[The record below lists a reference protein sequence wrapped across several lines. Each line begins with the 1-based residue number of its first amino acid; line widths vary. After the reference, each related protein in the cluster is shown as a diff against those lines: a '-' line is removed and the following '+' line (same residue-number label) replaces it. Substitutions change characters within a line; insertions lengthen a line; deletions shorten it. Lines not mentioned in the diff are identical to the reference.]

1 MAPNLRRG
9 LLPLLLFIVSIISLR
24 MANAELLMSYVVIRH
39 GARNVLPKTS
49 TLGET
54 GVFGGPTLLPQGR
67 KQCYQAGR
75 AFRTRYL
82 DLATCNKITNTCL
95 TEPDATGARYGVVDA
110 SNEDANFN
118 NYNSLV
124 NSSALHRTLLSAN
137 SFLLGAFSENEP
149 SATKVVEP
157 YQTRQIPPVFSTED
171 GQDWRIRAYT
181 KCPAHDR
188 DLQAWFSSPE
198 FREKEAETLPLRTQ
212 IQNLVGPSLNVS
224 LANWWNVYDNFNVWR
239 TYQVGDAMPPLDDN
253 VYAGV
258 VSLAMWLETSKMRS
272 SLVQNRI
279 GGGLLADVLGRM
291 EQAVQH
297 RETSFPAH
305 VYKLLTIAGHYNT
318 QLGVLAALQ
327 ADQVANSTLPWLEEK
342 IPSPAAVLVFE
353 LHHLPAEEEGKEKKE
368 GEEGRG
374 EGYYVRVVIQDGAGQ
389 GYQAVPLPCSGVEG
403 GREGGKEG
411 EDGFQCSLKEFFKLA
426 VPQALSAEEWC
437 RVCENE
443 HVLACKVAAKAGGGR
458 RLR

>member
-1 MAPNLRRG
+1 MVPHLRQRV
-9 LLPLLLFIVSIISLR
+9 LPLFLLLIFSISLHF
-24 MANAELLMSYVVIRH
+24 ATAELLLSYVVVRH

-67 KQCYQAGR
+67 KQCYQAGQTFR
-75 AFRTRYL
+75 ARYL
-82 DLATCNKITNTCL
+82 DLTTCNTTDTCL
-95 TEPDATGARYGVVDA
+95 TQAGATGARYGVIDA
-110 SNEDANFN
+110 SNENANFN

-137 SFLLGAFSENEP
+137 SFLLGAFSEDEN
-149 SATKVVEP
+149 SATKVEP
-157 YQTRQIPPVFSTED
+157 YLTRQIPPVFSTED

-181 KCPAHDR
+181 KCPAYDR
-188 DLQAWFSSPE
+188 DLENWFASPE

-212 IQNLVGPSLNVS
+212 IGSLVGPSLNVS

-239 TYQVGDAMPPLDDN
+239 TYQVGNIMPALDDN

-258 VSLAMWLETSKMRS
+258 ISLAMWLETSKMKS
-272 SLVQNRI
+272 SLVQNRL

-327 ADQVANSTLPWLEEK
+327 ADQVTNSTLPWLGKK

-353 LHHLPAEEEGKEKKE
+353 LHHLSEKEGGKEKE
-368 GEEGRG
+368 GEEGRE
-374 EGYYVRVVIQDGAGQ
+374 EGYYVRVVIQDGAKQDYQ
-389 GYQAVPLPCSGVEG
+389 GVLLPCSGGEG
-403 GREGGKEG
+403 GREGGREG
-411 EDGFQCSLKEFFKLA
+411 EEGFQCSLKEFFELA
-426 VPQALSAEEWC
+426 APQALSAGEWC
-437 RVCENE
+437 RACENE
-443 HVLACKVAAKAGGGR
+443 NVLACKVAGGGMGGR
-458 RLR
+458 RRMMR

>member
-1 MAPNLRRG
+1 MAPNLRHG
-9 LLPLLLFIVSIISLR
+9 VLPLLLLLISNSLR
-24 MANAELLMSYVVIRH
+24 MTNAELLLSYVVVRH
-39 GARNVLPKTS
+39 GARNVLPKT
-49 TLGET
+49 TLLGET
-54 GVFGGPTLLPQGR
+54 GVFGGPTLLPQGK
-67 KQCYQAGR
+67 KQCYQAGQ
-75 AFRTRYL
+75 AFRARYL
-82 DLATCNKITNTCL
+82 DLDTCNTTDTCL
-95 TEPDATGARYGVVDA
+95 TQAGAAGAYGVINP
-110 SNEDANFN
+110 SNENANFN

-137 SFLLGAFSENEP
+137 SFLLGAFSVDEP

-157 YQTRQIPPVFSTED
+157 YLARQIPPVFSTED

-181 KCPAHDR
+181 KCPAYSR
-188 DLQAWFSSPE
+188 DLETWFSSPE

-212 IQNLVGPSLNVS
+212 IQTLVGPSLNVS

-239 TYQVGDAMPPLDDN
+239 TYQVGDAMPPVDDN

-258 VSLAMWLETSKMRS
+258 VSLAMWLETTKMKS
-272 SLVQNRI
+272 YLVQNRL

-327 ADQVANSTLPWLEEK
+327 ADQVVNSTLPWLGKK

-353 LHHLPAEEEGKEKKE
+353 LHHLPGAPAKEGGKEKAE
-368 GEEGRG
+368 GEEGRE

-389 GYQAVPLPCSGVEG
+389 GYQEVPLPCSGLEG
-403 GREGGKEG
+403 GREGEG
-411 EDGFQCSLKEFFKLA
+411 GFQCSLKEFFKLA
-426 VPQALSAEEWC
+426 APQALSAGEWC
-437 RVCENE
+437 RACENE
-443 HVLACKVAAKAGGGR
+443 NVLACKVAGGGKGGR
-458 RLR
+458 RRLR